1 MVSTTFPVTV
11 WPKTTVGVRATFQ
24 VLVNLCG
31 TVCEP
36 NGRAISVLAIS
47 PKAEVVSSIVTV
59 PIRHIHCTEVEL
71 EIVLDR
77 IVLDRD
83 VRGSARFHN

>member
-1 MVSTTFPVTV
+1 M
-11 WPKTTVGVRATFQ
+11 
-24 VLVNLCG
+24 LVNLRG
-31 TVCEP
+31 TVCEL
-36 NGRAISVLAIS
+36 NGRGISVLSIS
-47 PKAEVVSSIVTV
+47 SKPEVVSSIETV
-59 PIRHIHCTEVEL
+59 PDRHTHCIEVKQ